1 MTTISTSIL
10 RIIDH
15 NTSDN
20 DEKTL
25 VISVLQHNECEKLHE
40 LLATIDCTDSLKRFC
55 NDYDVDLDDELI
67 PRMIDAF
74 FRDIIDAD
82 YVVGHT

>member
-1 MTTISTSIL
+1 MISTSIL
-10 RIIDH
+10 RIIDQ

-40 LLATIDCTDSLKRFC
+40 LLAIIDCTDSLKRFC
-55 NDYDVDLDDELI
+55 NNYEVDLDDELI
-67 PRMIDAF
+67 PRMIHAF

-82 YVVGHT
+82 YVLGQT

>member
-1 MTTISTSIL
+1 MISTSIL
-10 RIIDH
+10 RIIDQ

-25 VISVLQHNECEKLHE
+25 VISVLQHNECEKIHE
-40 LLATIDCTDSLKRFC
+40 LLAIIDCTDSLRQFC
-55 NDYDVDLDDELI
+55 NNYDVNLDDELI
-67 PRMIDAF
+67 PRMIHAF

>member
-1 MTTISTSIL
+1 MCIVDDYDKHIIL
-10 RIIDH
+10 RIMDQ

-40 LLATIDCTDSLKRFC
+40 LLAIIDCTDSLTRTDHTSRSMESLLE
-55 NDYDVDLDDELI
+55 NLE
-67 PRMIDAF
+67 AA
-74 FRDIIDAD
+74 RDS
-82 YVVGHT
+82 TR